1 MCINLCHGTQGEGDP
16 QITWSPSNLVIELAD
31 ANPSVVC
38 PKRFFF
44 LMTSSTQQSEK
55 LTHGYLYQSK
65 EN

>member
-44 LMTSSTQQSEK
+44 SNDFFHATV
-55 LTHGYLYQSK
+55 
-65 EN
+65 